1 MIDRENTVKKL
12 MSLIGIVG
20 IAALGSAGTAQA
32 DHKPGHAA
40 PAPGPTP
47 SLSLKSDTP
56 VVRYNRLLTPPG
68 GAATLSGR
76 LMGADNAARVIVLE
90 QNPAPL
96 ADNVFEPTSYETTTD
111 AKGDFRFTGVVTAV
125 NSQFRALTKGGGP
138 QTTSTPADVK
148 VRPQVSRR
156 VSDATPSSGERV
168 RFRGRIWPEHDGQP
182 VSIQRRGSDGR
193 YRTVRR
199 TTARDVVG
207 QVYSRY
213 SVRVRVRTT
222 GVYRVVVRPTD
233 GDHLN
238 GYSRARKLRVG

>member
-125 NSQFRALTKGGGP
+125 NSQFRARTKGGGP

-168 RFRGRIWPEHDGQP
+168 RFRGPHLAGTRRPAGQHP
-182 VSIQRRGSDGR
+182 APGQRWQVPHGQAHHRSRRGGPGLLPLQRPRPRPHD
-193 YRTVRR
+193 
-199 TTARDVVG
+199 
-207 QVYSRY
+207 
-213 SVRVRVRTT
+213 